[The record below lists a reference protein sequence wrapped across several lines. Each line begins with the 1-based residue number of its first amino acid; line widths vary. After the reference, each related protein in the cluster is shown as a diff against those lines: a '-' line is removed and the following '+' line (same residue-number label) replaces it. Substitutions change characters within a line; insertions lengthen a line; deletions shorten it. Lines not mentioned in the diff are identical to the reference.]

1 VRKLL
6 VGLLVVLVLAVAGDF
21 GLRLWTESVVAD
33 RVDESLGLPQRPD
46 VDMHG
51 FPFTLQVLR
60 SRFQQVDVEM
70 RDLQTQGLVLDAV
83 RLELRGVEFPR
94 EQLFNRGPGR
104 VTAAQGTG
112 VIEVTDEDLTA
123 YLQGADIPITVEF
136 LAPEVQ
142 ASGTLTV
149 AGIEVEA
156 SATAELRLVDGSLV
170 FEPEEVRVAEDIT
183 VPVGALSFEV
193 PLPQPVEGVRFERLT
208 VEEGIARVEGDLRDL
223 SFRVEG

>member
-6 VGLLVVLVLAVAGDF
+6 VGLLVVLAVAVAGDF

-33 RVDESLGLPQRPD
+33 RVDGSLGLPQRPD

-94 EQLFNRGPGR
+94 ERLFNRGPGR
-104 VTAAQGTG
+104 VTATQGTG
-112 VIEVTDEDLTA
+112 VIEVTDDDLTA
-123 YLQGADIPITVEF
+123 YLQGADAPITVEF
-136 LAPEVQ
+136 LGPEVR
-142 ASGTLTV
+142 ASGTLAV

-170 FEPEEVRVAEDIT
+170 FEPEEVQVEEDIT

-208 VEEGIARVEGDLRDL
+208 VEEGVARVEGDLSDL
-223 SFRVEG
+223 SFRVDG